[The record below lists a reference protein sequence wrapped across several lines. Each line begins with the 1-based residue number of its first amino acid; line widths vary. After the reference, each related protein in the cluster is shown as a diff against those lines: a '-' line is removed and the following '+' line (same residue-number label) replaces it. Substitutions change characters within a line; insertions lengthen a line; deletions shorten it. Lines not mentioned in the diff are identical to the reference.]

1 MKKIVLSGVET
12 NNKGAELMFYAILQE
27 IENRYPNSIVYVG
40 YRSVSQGLSYLRTT
54 LKLKYK
60 PIEVLTRPFIKTKI
74 IGLLSRLGIL
84 PLWLQDVY
92 AVKKA
97 DYFIDGSG
105 LAFCDSMQTSKI
117 GQKRWETL
125 LKRTKQ
131 QGTKIVFL
139 PQAFGPANNEG
150 TKNILKC
157 ISDSSDII
165 YSRDNIS
172 TKVLKDS
179 NMVDM
184 SKVLQYPDFTTLV
197 NGEFPK
203 KYENL
208 KNKVCI
214 IPNAQMV
221 NQGVLTSEAYIQYL
235 CDLITHIKDS
245 GEDVYILNHEGT
257 ADYKIALLC
266 QQKLNKDI
274 CLVNGLNA
282 LEVKGFIATAKL
294 VITSRFHGA
303 VSALNSC
310 VPCLATSWSHKYSEL
325 FLQYNQDNCVL
336 PVEDIS
342 GSLKLIDKYLDT
354 NYNETIRLAL
364 KPIVENIKAQN
375 KEMWKQIWELSEKKE

>member
-27 IENRYPNSIVYVG
+27 IENRFPNSIVYVG
-40 YRSVSQGLSYLRTT
+40 YRSVSQGLSYLKTT

-60 PIEVLTRPFIKTKI
+60 PIEVLTKPLIKTKI

-84 PLWLQDVY
+84 PLWLQDIH
-92 AVKKA
+92 AITQA

-117 GQKRWETL
+117 GQLRWKTL
-125 LKRTKQ
+125 LKRTKE

-139 PQAFGPANNEG
+139 PQAFGPANNKG
-150 TKNILKC
+150 TKGVLRC

-165 YSRDNIS
+165 FSRDNIS

-179 NMVDM
+179 KMVDM
-184 SKVLQYPDFTTLV
+184 SKVFQYPDFTTLV
-197 NGEFPK
+197 KGEFPK
-203 KYENL
+203 KYETL
-208 KNKVCI
+208 KNKVCV

-221 NQGVLTSEAYIQYL
+221 NQGILTSEAYIQYL
-235 CDLITHIKDS
+235 CQLITHIKNY
-245 GEDVYILNHEGT
+245 GEDVYILNHQGT

-266 QQKLNKDI
+266 QQRLGNKI
-274 CLVNGLNA
+274 CVVDGLNA
-282 LEVKGFIATAKL
+282 LEVKGLIATAKL

-310 VPCLATSWSHKYSEL
+310 VPCIATSWSHKYSEL
-325 FLQYNQDNCVL
+325 FKQYNQDDCVL
-336 PVEDIS
+336 PVNDTL
-342 GSLKLIDKYLDT
+342 GSIKLIDKYLDA
-354 NYNETIRLAL
+354 NYNEKVRVAL
-364 KPIVENIKAQN
+364 KPIVESIKEQN
-375 KEMWKQIWELSEKKE
+375 RDMWKKIWELSENK